1 MNWINW
7 KFWEWES
14 LKEDEFPCTA
24 PVTEDQH
31 VIVDTAETPTTN
43 PEADR
48 IRKQLLASR
57 K

>member
-7 KFWEWES
+7 KFWERES
-14 LKEDEFPCTA
+14 LKEDEKPCTE
-24 PVTEDQH
+24 PMTDDQH
-31 VIVDTAETPTTN
+31 VTVDTAETPTTN

-48 IRKQLLASR
+48 IRQQLLASR